1 MNRSVTLSAKGVLV
15 ALVAA
20 LALLV
25 AYLLGNSG
33 SSAQAAAPDR
43 RPAVARPSADAGDD
57 AAPAATVGVPDELAF
72 SAVGGRWCDRT

>member
-25 AYLLGNSG
+25 AYLLGNGG
-33 SSAQAAAPDR
+33 SSAQAAPQPDR
-43 RPAVARPSADAGDD
+43 RSRIIR
-57 AAPAATVGVPDELAF
+57 
-72 SAVGGRWCDRT
+72 GRW